1 MITEEE
7 EERAAEVAEAE
18 AAEAIAFVNAMA
30 KEAAEEAEGAAE
42 AAAEAGAAVEA
53 EAEEEGAGSGMD
65 SAAWLQW
72 EKIRRSELS
81 ALRAEIRRAQER
93 LDEANAWSM
102 EAAAVVSGKAPTDPA
117 ILRQLLTRGRH
128 RHHNNNSSYNNSR
141 HAAGTAATT
150 TTTAIYR
157 ALCVTRGSESAVRL
171 PSLPSVRDFGAKR
184 IGWASDVEALLG
196 AMAQGGVTHSI
207 DELVRMSS
215 SS

>member
-1 MITEEE
+1 MDDDGARSGRLDGLMTEAE

-18 AAEAIAFVNAMA
+18 AAEAIALVNAMA
-30 KEAAEEAEGAAE
+30 KEAAKEAAEAEEAEGAAE
-42 AAAEAGAAVEA
+42 AGAAVEA
-53 EAEEEGAGSGMD
+53 GEEQEPAAEEEEGAGSGMD

-128 RHHNNNSSYNNSR
+128 RHHNNNSSCNNSR
-141 HAAGTAATT
+141 HVAGTAATT
-150 TTTAIYR
+150 TTTAIPSSVCDTWQR
-157 ALCVTRGSESAVRL
+157 VGGSAAVA
-171 PSLPSVRDFGAKR
+171 PIGAR
-184 IGWASDVEALLG
+184 FWRQTDQLG
-196 AMAQGGVTHSI
+196 V
-207 DELVRMSS
+207 
-215 SS
+215 